1 MPWARRLQIAA
12 IVGLVLAYSALAH
25 YSNSHAED
33 LGLATSL
40 ALAPILAFG
49 FGLIWR
55 VRGAVIACA
64 ASGVAALLL
73 SVAWPELTARFA
85 LLYLIQQAGFYIL
98 MALTFGLTLRTGAT
112 PLCTRLAD
120 KIHGP
125 LSPAELRYTRQVTV
139 AWTLF
144 FVANVAA
151 ACVMFGF
158 APVRIWSLFVNFCAL
173 PLVALMFLVEYAV
186 RRRVLP
192 RIEQR
197 SSLKDTL
204 RVFFVTPP

>member
-12 IVGLVLAYSALAH
+12 VIGLVVTYSVLSH
-25 YSNSHAED
+25 YSNSHVED

-40 ALAPILAFG
+40 ALAPMLAFG

-55 VRGAVIACA
+55 VRGAVIACVLSVA
-64 ASGVAALLL
+64 AALLL
-73 SVAWPELTARFA
+73 YIAWPELTARFA
-85 LLYLIQQAGFYIL
+85 LLYLVQQAGFYFL
-98 MALTFGLTLRTGAT
+98 MALTFGLTLRRGAI

-125 LSPAELRYTRQVTV
+125 LSAAELRYTRQVTT

-144 FVANVAA
+144 FGVNVVAA
-151 ACVMFGF
+151 GVMFAV
-158 APVRIWSLFVNFCAL
+158 APIRVWSLFVNFCAV

-192 RIEQR
+192 RVEQR
-197 SSLKDTL
+197 SSLKETL
-204 RVFFVTPP
+204 RVFFVSPP